1 MEETGT
7 ICQPP
12 IIELVTKYHEKA
24 TLREF
29 CAVEGVSQELNDFV
43 NTGLFNSSGHQERKL
58 YDHQYEA
65 LKEAH
70 INRKHIVVTTGT
82 GSGKTECFLLPV
94 IADLIKESK
103 NWKEARTRGMR
114 AMILYPLN
122 ALAEDQMIRLRKALN
137 SRKVDGTGAL
147 DWLDNNRNGH
157 RFYFGR
163 YTGATPV
170 SGTKEKSK
178 SRLLE
183 EKKALIKDWQ
193 AAKNSGD
200 DDLLYHIPCMEQDSA
215 EMWDRFSMQ
224 DNAPDIFI
232 TNYSMLNVMLMR
244 ENEADIFSDT
254 RKWLQ
259 EDKSNVFHLI
269 IDELHTYR
277 GTAGTEVAY
286 LLRILLDRLGLSPD
300 SPQIQFLA
308 TSASLQEN
316 QQSIEFLSEFFGIEK
331 ETFKDRFCIL
341 SNPPQPPVEKP
352 IIGLPVLELTR
363 YSETKDS
370 EQNDQEL
377 LHSLGCHT
385 FYDVVLKYKLLEWLR
400 YALSTPKGIIPKDVE
415 RISKAFDIQNEYKL
429 PVTASVIKV
438 ICKSVTDN
446 GAVAP
451 IRAHFFF
458 RNVSGLWACSDPDCT
473 SAHEEYRF
481 DGRNVG
487 VFYKRPRNICSC
499 GMKVLEVL
507 VCENCGDVFLGGY
520 KINSNG
526 KSYLSVEKPFSN
538 DFASYCVLWKGEAD
552 AKDGWKRVSY
562 NPATGEVYNDIDGEY
577 SLHEQTSDTE
587 TKFPAKCPQCEVA
600 YKTKDSN
607 SITPIR
613 HHSTGLQ
620 KVNQIL
626 ADSLIRTMKNAKES
640 NTKVVLFSDSRQS
653 AAKLSAGIELDHFR
667 DVLRWAI
674 LNALNGSDE
683 AIAFL
688 KRFREATPPTR
699 EDIATFM
706 ELSKDEK
713 YRDYAQIIEWEQKQ
727 WATEDQ
733 IEKLNTFLQASNGL
747 RIGNIED
754 DVFEKILSL
763 GMNPAGPKPSFS
775 ENPAAG
781 YWSELY
787 DFKTLKFK
795 EDQSDSKRNF
805 DANMHWS
812 NKIT

>member
-1 MEETGT
+1 MNDPIKIFSNIRNAYLKYISSGLPFFRKEYGQERDRLMEETGT

-70 INRKHIVVTTGT
+70 INRKNIVVTTGT

-94 IADLIKESK
+94 IADLIKESE

-147 DWLDNNRNGH
+147 DWLDNYRSGH

-170 SGTKEKSK
+170 SGTKEKSR

-183 EKKALIKDWQ
+183 EKKALTKDWQ

-244 ENEADIFSDT
+244 ENEADIFLDT

-300 SPQIQFLA
+300 SPQVQFLA

-316 QQSIEFLSEFFGIEK
+316 QQSIEFLSEFFGIDK

-341 SNPPQPPVEKP
+341 SNPPQPSVEKP
-352 IIGLPVLELTR
+352 NIGLPVLELTR
-363 YSETKDS
+363 YSEAKDS
-370 EQNDQEL
+370 EQNDREL

-385 FYDVVLKYKLLEWLR
+385 FYEVVLKYKLLEWLR
-400 YALSTPKGIIPKDVE
+400 YALSSPKGIIPKDVE
-415 RISKAFDIQNEYKL
+415 RISKRPGKRL
-429 PVTASVIKV
+429 
-438 ICKSVTDN
+438 
-446 GAVAP
+446 
-451 IRAHFFF
+451 
-458 RNVSGLWACSDPDCT
+458 
-473 SAHEEYRF
+473 RF
-481 DGRNVG
+481 
-487 VFYKRPRNICSC
+487 S
-499 GMKVLEVL
+499 
-507 VCENCGDVFLGGY
+507 
-520 KINSNG
+520 
-526 KSYLSVEKPFSN
+526 
-538 DFASYCVLWKGEAD
+538 
-552 AKDGWKRVSY
+552 
-562 NPATGEVYNDIDGEY
+562 
-577 SLHEQTSDTE
+577 
-587 TKFPAKCPQCEVA
+587 
-600 YKTKDSN
+600 
-607 SITPIR
+607 
-613 HHSTGLQ
+613 
-620 KVNQIL
+620 
-626 ADSLIRTMKNAKES
+626 
-640 NTKVVLFSDSRQS
+640 
-653 AAKLSAGIELDHFR
+653 
-667 DVLRWAI
+667 
-674 LNALNGSDE
+674 
-683 AIAFL
+683 
-688 KRFREATPPTR
+688 
-699 EDIATFM
+699 
-706 ELSKDEK
+706 
-713 YRDYAQIIEWEQKQ
+713 
-727 WATEDQ
+727 
-733 IEKLNTFLQASNGL
+733 
-747 RIGNIED
+747 
-754 DVFEKILSL
+754 
-763 GMNPAGPKPSFS
+763 
-775 ENPAAG
+775 
-781 YWSELY
+781 
-787 DFKTLKFK
+787 
-795 EDQSDSKRNF
+795 
-805 DANMHWS
+805 
-812 NKIT
+812 

>member
-1 MEETGT
+1 MNDPIKIFSDIRNAYLKYISSGLPFFRKEYGLERDKLMEEAGT

-24 TLREF
+24 TLKEF
-29 CAVEGVSQELNDFV
+29 CVSEGVSQELNDFV
-43 NTGLFNSSGHQERKL
+43 NTGLFTNSGHQERKL
-58 YDHQYEA
+58 YDHQYAA

-82 GSGKTECFLLPV
+82 GSGKTECFLLPI
-94 IADLIKESK
+94 IADMVKESK
-103 NWKEARTRGMR
+103 NWGDSRPRAMR

-137 SRKVDGTGAL
+137 SRKPDGSGAL
-147 DWLDNNRNGH
+147 DWLDKNRKGH

-178 SRLLE
+178 GRLLE
-183 EKKALIKDWQ
+183 EKRLLTKDWE
-193 AAKNSGD
+193 AAKKSVDGE
-200 DDLLYHIPCMEQDSA
+200 LLYHIPCMENDSA

-224 DNAPDIFI
+224 DNAPDILI

-244 ENEADIFSDT
+244 ENEADIFADT
-254 RKWLQ
+254 KKWLQ
-259 EDKSNVFHLI
+259 EDESNVFHLV

-286 LLRILLDRLGLSPD
+286 LLRVLLDRLGLSPD
-300 SPQIQFLA
+300 SPQVQFLA
-308 TSASLQEN
+308 TSASLEKN
-316 QQSIEFLSEFFGIEK
+316 LQSIEFLSEFFGIDK
-331 ETFKDRFCIL
+331 DSFRDRFIVL
-341 SNPPQPPVEKP
+341 SNPSQPSVSKP
-352 IIGLPVLELTR
+352 DVSLPVQELVR
-363 YSETKDS
+363 YSEADDS
-370 EQNDQEL
+370 EDNDNVL
-377 LHSLGCHT
+377 LQALDCRD
-385 FYDVVLKYKLLEWLR
+385 FYMVLQKYRLLDWLR
-400 YALSTPKGIIPKDVE
+400 YALSSPKGIIPKDIIKIGE
-415 RISKAFDIQNEYKL
+415 AFDIDDNQKI
-429 PVTASVIKV
+429 PVVASVIKI
-438 ICKSVTDN
+438 ICKSTIDN
-446 GAVAP
+446 VAAAP
-451 IRAHFFF
+451 LRAHFFF
-458 RNVSGLWACSDPDCT
+458 RNVSGLWACSDPNCSCVKD
-473 SAHEEYRF
+473 EF
-481 DGRNVG
+481 QFNGRNIG
-487 VFYKRPRNICSC
+487 TFYKRPRNICSC

-526 KSYLSVEKPFSN
+526 KSYLSVEKPISN

-552 AKDGWKRVSY
+552 VKDGWKRVSY
-562 NPATGEVYNDIDGEY
+562 NPVTGEVYANIDGDY
-577 SLHEQTSDTE
+577 SMHEQMSDSE

-600 YKTKDSN
+600 YKIKDSN
-607 SITPIR
+607 SFTPIR

-674 LNALNGSDE
+674 LKALNGSDE

-688 KRFREATPPTR
+688 KKFRDAKPPSK
-699 EDIATFM
+699 EDIAKFM
-706 ELSKDEK
+706 ELSQDEK
-713 YRDYAQIIEWEQKQ
+713 YRDYAQIIDWEQKQ

-733 IEKLNTFLQASNGL
+733 IEKLNAFLQASNGL

-754 DVFEKILSL
+754 EVFEKILSL
-763 GMNPAGPKPSFS
+763 GMNPA
-775 ENPAAG
+775 
-781 YWSELY
+781 
-787 DFKTLKFK
+787 
-795 EDQSDSKRNF
+795 
-805 DANMHWS
+805 
-812 NKIT
+812 